1 MKKLGKY
8 TNLER
13 VGKGTMG
20 VVYRAWDDSL
30 GEIAIKVMSA
40 RAGGD
45 QRSRERFIREARV
58 AAALDHPN
66 IIDIH
71 GMGEA
76 DGHPYIVM
84 EFLAGENLKAVINRG
99 DKVSLERRLE
109 LMKQVAAAL
118 AYAHRAGIAHR
129 DIKPDNIFV
138 TRAGDVRLLDFGIAR
153 IKDSTMTATGVAI
166 GTPAYMSPEQV
177 LGKKVDRRA
186 DVFAAGAVFYE
197 LLTGERAFP
206 GKRVPEI
213 FDRIMK
219 HHPAPIHRINELLPE
234 ELSDIVHK
242 AMAKAPALRYQSMD
256 ELLSDLERFEDSL
269 AELRDQVR
277 REAEDDLADL
287 GERRFAPPGEAAE
300 MELPDGYLELHAFV
314 HGVAEERAHRTA
326 LAGELQWV
334 SELAAVSLDAYGLD
348 TLRQMANRVDEI
360 RAVCPEESG
369 VTRLDRQ
376 LLDKLRDRLQMPPH
390 LTTDPEASGSGE
402 FALRS

>member
-30 GEIAIKVMSA
+30 GEVAIKVMSA
-40 RAGGD
+40 NLGGH
-45 QRSRERFIREARV
+45 RLSRDRFIREARV
-58 AAALDHPN
+58 AASLNHPN

-71 GMGEA
+71 GMGEEN
-76 DGHPYIVM
+76 GCPYIVM
-84 EFLAGENLKAVINRG
+84 EFLEGEDLKAVINRG
-99 DKVSLERRLE
+99 DKVSLEHRLE
-109 LMKQVAAAL
+109 LMKQVAGAL
-118 AYAHRAGIAHR
+118 AYAHRADVAHR

-213 FDRIMK
+213 FDKIMK

-234 ELSDIVHK
+234 SLSAIVDK
-242 AMAKAPALRYQSMD
+242 AMMKAPEQRYQSMD
-256 ELLSDLERFEDSL
+256 ELLADLERFEDSL
-269 AELRDQVR
+269 AELRDRVR
-277 REAEDDLADL
+277 REAEASLARLDEP
-287 GERRFAPPGEAAE
+287 GAGGRQFALPGGAAE
-300 MELPDGYLELHAFV
+300 MELPEGYLELHAFV
-314 HGVAEERAHRTA
+314 RGLTEEHAHNAA
-326 LAGELQWV
+326 LDGELQWV
-334 SELAAVSLDAYGLD
+334 AELSAASLEAYGLD
-348 TLRQMANRVDEI
+348 TLRQMANRIDEI
-360 RAVCPEESG
+360 RAVCPQESG
-369 VTRLDRQ
+369 VTRLGRH
-376 LLDKLRDRLQMPPH
+376 LLDELKGRL
-390 LTTDPEASGSGE
+390 
-402 FALRS
+402 